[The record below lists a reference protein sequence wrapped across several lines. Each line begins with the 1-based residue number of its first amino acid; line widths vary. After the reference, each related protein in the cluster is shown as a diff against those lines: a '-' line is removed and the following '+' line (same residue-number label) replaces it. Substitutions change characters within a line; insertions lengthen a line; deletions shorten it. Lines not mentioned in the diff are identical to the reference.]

1 MTKKCHVREC
11 RANPRPSKTLPPSR
25 KALWR
30 IRWRAGDAKD
40 ADLAV
45 GATVKSGR
53 GLPQSKTLARVWV
66 NNQHRTSNFQ
76 VGKFSAGE
84 GYPDRFRRLTGN
96 FFRPTQSIIMKK
108 LRSDALWNELGCER
122 HEALDKW
129 LADRRYNLA
138 PPYAAA
144 GRIRNSAVT
153 HRRYN
158 LFGQKNYKVRPLRV
172 DSFACG
178 YNAMIKGGF
187 CRSDFARPSIDLAR
201 PCAAGGR
208 VRSSA
213 VAHRRCN
220 FALQSSKSQN
230 SNRLLSPIVA
240 FCRFAGGEDIFYGR
254 GKCQS
259 QSYESWVLVKNFH
272 PIRAQSLDTRAIFG
286 KYQRHSVK
294 DGSITQ
300 GQACLKGATI

>member
-1 MTKKCHVREC
+1 MSCERMSREPAAVEDTSTFAQSAMAYKMAGGRCEGC
-11 RANPRPSKTLPPSR
+11 RSGGRRHGEKR
-25 KALWR
+25 Q
-30 IRWRAGDAKD
+30 RAAAVQDAG
-40 ADLAV
+40 ASV
-45 GATVKSGR
+45 GQQ
-53 GLPQSKTLARVWV
+53 P
-66 NNQHRTSNFQ
+66 TSNIQFPS
-76 VGKFSAGE
+76 GKVFSRG
-84 GYPDRFRRLTGN
+84 GVSRPLPTLN
-96 FFRPTQSIIMKK
+96 WKFFRPTQSIIMKK